1 MGSEMCIRDRPS
13 VEDTDEATETE
24 RPPPERAEETAP
36 RTDGEDAPE
45 EEAEESD
52 GKVPQAPVNTDA
64 APAQSSEP
72 ADSSPALSEPEEP
85 VAPDP

>member
-1 MGSEMCIRDRPS
+1 MN
-13 VEDTDEATETE
+13 
-24 RPPPERAEETAP
+24 
-36 RTDGEDAPE
+36 GEDAPE

-52 GKVPQAPVNTDA
+52 GKVPQGPVNTDA
-64 APAQSSEP
+64 APAQSSEQ